1 MARTKLQDLN
11 DILFEQS
18 ERVNDDDLVGEEL
31 EVQLKKSRVIN
42 SIASQ
47 IIQNGNLIF
56 KAMKYREQEDGSTRL
71 LLGKDDKP

>member
-1 MARTKLQDLN
+1 MRNTLSDLN
-11 DILFEQS
+11 DVLFEQI
-18 ERVNDDDLVGEEL
+18 ERVNDDDLVGAEL

-56 KAMKYREQEDGSTRL
+56 KAVKYHEMEDGSTKL